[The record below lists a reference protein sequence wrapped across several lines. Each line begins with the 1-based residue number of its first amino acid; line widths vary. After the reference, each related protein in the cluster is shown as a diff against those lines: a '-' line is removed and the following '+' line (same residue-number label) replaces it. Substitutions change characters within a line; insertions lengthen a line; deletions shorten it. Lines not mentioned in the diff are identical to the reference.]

1 MKISVCMATYNGDK
15 YVTKQI
21 DSILSQ
27 LHSNDELIICDDCST
42 DLTISK
48 VGSYVDRRLKL
59 VKNSFRLGVVA
70 NYNKCIYLARNEIIF
85 LADQDDIWM
94 PDRVEKSLNTLNKY
108 PKVTLVLSNA
118 QLIDETDRVI
128 KEMLFNFHGAVD
140 IGIFRALKNI
150 LKNKYLGCAIAFRK
164 DMTKHVLPIPSDVPM
179 HDMWIGIIND
189 IYGKTYYLDESLI
202 KYRRHSRNLTS
213 DRHAFL
219 QQMVQWRY
227 RLIKRLLQTVMK

>member
-140 IGIFRALKNI
+140 IGIFRALKKSGI
-150 LKNKYLGCAIAFRK
+150 LWLKIIICAEPFYLLYK
-164 DMTKHVLPIPSDVPM
+164 VKEMLVLIL
-179 HDMWIGIIND
+179 W
-189 IYGKTYYLDESLI
+189 
-202 KYRRHSRNLTS
+202 
-213 DRHAFL
+213 
-219 QQMVQWRY
+219 
-227 RLIKRLLQTVMK
+227 